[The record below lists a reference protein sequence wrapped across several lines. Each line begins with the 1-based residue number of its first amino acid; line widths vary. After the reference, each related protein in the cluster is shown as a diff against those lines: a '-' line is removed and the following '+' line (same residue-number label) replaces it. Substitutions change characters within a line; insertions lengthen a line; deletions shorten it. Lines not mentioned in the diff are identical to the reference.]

1 MVRGMR
7 ALSAVVLVAAI
18 GCTPAKVVR
27 EGNGWQETETK
38 DGKTEIR
45 ITSNDPKVLADVA
58 RTHADPKIRGQAQ
71 AQIADPAVLADVVK
85 VEKDPA
91 LRRTLVERL
100 TDEAL
105 LKSLAQSDP
114 DQGIQQAAAA
124 RAAMI
129 RTVDPKHP
137 EFAGWTDCKPGTW
150 VKWKV
155 EVKTLGEKSQVEIVR
170 TLLECC
176 PERVVLEQKIAS
188 NGKALQGV
196 PKEFLTR
203 FDVAYGR
210 KVEDEGTMALQG
222 KNVKAKWV
230 RHNFQRGGDIAQVR
244 RWMNTDV
251 PGGVARI
258 DMEVSP
264 EGQPLSS
271 LMAVATG
278 WERKYREIRPSASV

>member
-1 MVRGMR
+1 MVPSIRILSCV
-7 ALSAVVLVAAI
+7 ALILAA
-18 GCTPAKVVR
+18 GCASAKVVR
-27 EGNGWQETETK
+27 EGNGWRETETK
-38 DGKTEIR
+38 DGKTEIS
-45 ITSNDPKVLADVA
+45 ITSSDPKVLADIA
-58 RTHADPKIRGQAQ
+58 KTHADARIRGQAQ
-71 AQIADPAVLADVVK
+71 SQISDPAALAEIVK
-85 VEKDPA
+85 VEKDA
-91 LRRTLVERL
+91 SLRGKMVGRL

-114 DQGIQQAAAA
+114 DDAIKQVAAA
-124 RAAMI
+124 RADMI
-129 RTVDPKHP
+129 KTVDPKHP
-137 EFAGWTDCKPGTW
+137 EFSGWSCCKPGTW

-155 EVKTLGEKSQVEIVR
+155 EVKTNGEKSQVEIVR

-188 NGKALQGV
+188 TGKSLQGV
-196 PKEFLTR
+196 PRDFLTR

-210 KVEDEGTMALQG
+210 KVEDEGTMQLQG
-222 KNVKAKWV
+222 KSVKGKWI

-271 LMAVATG
+271 LMAVATS
-278 WERKYREIRPSASV
+278 WERK